1 VFGLIIVDF
10 IIARFSAALCISTC
24 RVSFLSPYDL
34 GGMFNKQHP
43 RMSHNRIYYLDIDNQ
58 ETFVSTVLVK
68 TKRM

>member
-43 RMSHNRIYYLDIDNQ
+43 RLCSRDICINRSGEHL
-58 ETFVSTVLVK
+58 EK
-68 TKRM
+68 